1 MNLWC
6 LHGAVGM
13 AADWEYFAERM
24 AVSGHEV
31 KALDLWSYQEGAECS
46 FQEFARK
53 VCEEARGEEHPPVL
67 VGYSMGG
74 RLALHALLEDSEAW
88 SGAMIVSAH
97 PGLQDEGER
106 ILRMAADAEW
116 AGKAL
121 TAPWVEFLEQW
132 ESQSVLQ
139 GTCMVSP
146 ADRRH
151 LESRREAVA
160 RGFTSWSLGKQA
172 DLRSSLQE
180 VAQPVV
186 WVSGVRDHK
195 FTVLAEELW
204 AGMPNAFHLGPV
216 EAGHRVPWEAPD
228 DFAHC
233 VEHLLDIANRWLQSA
248 GAGA

>member
-1 MNLWC
+1 M
-6 LHGAVGM
+6 GQ
-13 AADWEYFAERM
+13 WEWLPIGSTSPNGWQSPDMRLRPSICGVTWKAP
-24 AVSGHEV
+24 SG
-31 KALDLWSYQEGAECS
+31 S

-160 RGFTSWSLGKQA
+160 RGFYFM
-172 DLRSSLQE
+172 
-180 VAQPVV
+180 VA
-186 WVSGVRDHK
+186 GE
-195 FTVLAEELW
+195 T
-204 AGMPNAFHLGPV
+204 G
-216 EAGHRVPWEAPD
+216 
-228 DFAHC
+228 
-233 VEHLLDIANRWLQSA
+233 
-248 GAGA
+248 